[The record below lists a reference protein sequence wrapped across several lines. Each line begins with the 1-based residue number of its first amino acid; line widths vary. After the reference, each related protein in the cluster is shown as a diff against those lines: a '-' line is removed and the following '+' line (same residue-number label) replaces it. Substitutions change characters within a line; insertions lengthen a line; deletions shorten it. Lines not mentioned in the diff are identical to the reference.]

1 MGIVVGVDT
10 HKSSLTAAAVDEL
23 GVCRAHRCW
32 ANDPEGHDG
41 FARWAIE
48 LDTERIG
55 IECSGSYGAAL
66 ARSLLV
72 ADHHVV
78 EVPAVM
84 SHREA
89 KRQPSKGKSDLDD
102 AVAIA
107 RVTARETTLAV
118 FTFDQTSEDLR
129 LVKGHRDE
137 LQRERTKLLNRLH
150 KDLVVVA
157 PGYEQKVPNL
167 TRKTAMSDILKLLR
181 GIHSVRATLMRD
193 RVAEVR
199 RIEARVRKF
208 DVDIHKMLRAS
219 GTNLMQICGVGP
231 VVAAT
236 ILGEVG
242 DVLRFRSKAAFAMFC
257 GVAPIPASSGK
268 TSRHRLNRG
277 GNRDLNRALYHVAIV
292 QSRSGRGRDYVQKK
306 IAEGKSFKEAIRC
319 LKRQLAN
326 AVYAQLVA
334 DRMAA

>member
-23 GVCRAHRCW
+23 GVCRVQRRFT
-32 ANDPEGHDG
+32 NDPDGHDC
-41 FARWAIE
+41 FARWALE
-48 LDTERIG
+48 LNTERIG

-66 ARSLLV
+66 AKGLL
-72 ADHHVV
+72 AAGHHVV
-78 EVPAVM
+78 EVPAMM

-89 KRQPSKGKSDLDD
+89 KRRPSKGKSDPDD

-107 RVTARETTLAV
+107 RVTGRETTLAG
-118 FTFDQTSEDLR
+118 FTFDQTSEDIR
-129 LVKGHRDE
+129 LVKDHRDE

-150 KDLVVVA
+150 KDLVVVV
-157 PGYEQKVPNL
+157 PGYEQRLSSL
-167 TRKTAMSDILKLLR
+167 TRKTAMSDVLKLLR
-181 GIHSVRATLMRD
+181 GVHSVRATLMRD

-199 RIEARVRKF
+199 RIEVRVRKL
-208 DVDIHKMLRAS
+208 DADIDKMLRAS

-242 DVLRFRSKAAFAMFC
+242 DVLRFRSKEAFAMFC

-292 QSRSGRGRDYVQKK
+292 QARSGRGRDYVQKK
-306 IAEGKSFKEAIRC
+306 IAEGKSLKEAIRC

-326 AVYAQLVA
+326 VIYAQLMA